1 MVKILSQPKV
11 IEFQESNLIRG
22 ADAPV
27 HGWYRVVL
35 SYPPHLVRKYADVFG
50 LNGKSLLCDPF
61 CGTGTTLVE
70 AKKLGIP
77 SVGFDA
83 HPFAALASRVQT
95 DWTLNP
101 KDLRQLGRTIATDAE
116 RCMEN
121 VGLPAQSFNTL
132 LMEESPAAPW
142 RRFKLG
148 PEEQKVM
155 PLGFVSERPLARL
168 LILRDRLEELTA
180 SSSVAVRDFFRL
192 ALGHVIANGAGNFA
206 FGPEIYRTR
215 EKHDYDVAGH
225 FAKRVS
231 VMTDDLETL
240 HEVTTPTKV
249 YLGDA
254 RTLDSLPDGI
264 TAVITSPPYPN
275 EKDYTRTTR
284 VESLI
289 LGFTADRALLRTMKD
304 TLLRSNTRNVFVAD
318 TDSEEVLDF
327 KSIRSVCEAIERR
340 RIELNKTSGFEKL
353 YHKVVAHYFG
363 GMRRHLRALYPKLKR
378 RAKLAYVVG
387 DQLSF
392 LMVPVATGR
401 LLGEVAEAEG
411 YRVLG
416 LDLWRERVGTKVKN
430 CANGATTVRVREEVL
445 LLEKK

>member
-1 MVKILSQPKV
+1 MVKQLSTPKSD
-11 IEFQESNLIRG
+11 ETPESNVLRA

-27 HGWYRVVL
+27 HGWYRFVL
-35 SYPPHLVRKYADVFG
+35 SYPPHLVRKYATLFD
-50 LNGKSLLCDPF
+50 LNGESLLCDPF

-70 AKKLGIP
+70 AKILGIP

-83 HPFAALASRVQT
+83 HPFAALASRVKT
-95 DWTLNP
+95 NWHLNP
-101 KDLRQLGRTIATDAE
+101 KRLRELGKKIAIDAE
-116 RCMEN
+116 KQMEN
-121 VGLPAQSFNTL
+121 VGLPVQSFSARI
-132 LMEESPAAPW
+132 MEESLHEPW
-142 RRFKLG
+142 RKFKLS
-148 PEEQKVM
+148 PDEELVM
-155 PLGFVSERPLARL
+155 PLGFVSDRPLARL
-168 LILRDRLEELTA
+168 LILRDFIDESTKTA
-180 SSSVAVRDFFRL
+180 RKEVGDFFRL
-192 ALGHVIANGAGNFA
+192 ALGHVVANGAGNFA

-215 EKHDYDVAGH
+215 EKHDYDVAGQ
-225 FAKRVS
+225 FAQRVS
-231 VMTDDLETL
+231 VMTDDLEAVHL
-240 HEVTTPTKV
+240 ITTPATV
-249 YLGDA
+249 IHGDA
-254 RTLDSLPDGI
+254 RCMDGLPDGI
-264 TAVITSPPYPN
+264 SAVITSPPYPN

-284 VESLI
+284 VESLL
-289 LGFTADRALLRTMKD
+289 LGFTADRALLRNMKN

-318 TDSEEVLDF
+318 TDSEQVSEF
-327 KSIRSVCEAIERR
+327 KSIRLVCEAIESRR
-340 RIELNKTSGFEKL
+340 VELNKTSGFEKL

-430 CANGATTVRVREEVL
+430 CVNGAKTVRVREEVL